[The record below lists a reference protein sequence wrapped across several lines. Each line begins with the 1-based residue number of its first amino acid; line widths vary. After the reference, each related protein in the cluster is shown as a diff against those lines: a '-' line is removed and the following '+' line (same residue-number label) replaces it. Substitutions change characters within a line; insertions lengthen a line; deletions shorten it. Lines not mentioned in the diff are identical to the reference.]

1 MSYLNGPATTTEF
14 GVVEIGNNIV
24 LTDGIISLAQD
35 VAPTA
40 NVNFSTVTAA
50 TLYQGLNQVIDTIT
64 PSSGVGISIT
74 NITSGGPS
82 AAFKVVNTGV
92 LSLIA
97 GSGITLSA
105 NTGNITVSSTGADF
119 LNTVATSVSYAATAT
134 DEYIGVT
141 TSSAVTITLPA
152 GIDGRVYTIKDE
164 IGGSPKITITGTG
177 TDKIDGANTKSITV
191 PLSSITVVYR
201 GGQWRII

>member
-1 MSYLNGPATTTEF
+1 MSYLNGPASTTEF

-24 LTDGIISLAQD
+24 ITDGIISLEQD

-40 NVNFSTVTAA
+40 DVNFASVTSA
-50 TLYQGLNQVIDTIT
+50 LIYQGTTQVVDTIA
-64 PSSGVGISIT
+64 PSAGAGISIT
-74 NITSGGPS
+74 NVTASGS
-82 AAFKVVNTGV
+82 TAAFKVNNTGV
-92 LSLIA
+92 LSLVA
-97 GSGITLSA
+97 GPGITLTA

-119 LNTVATSVSYAATAT
+119 LSTVGTGVSYTATAT

-152 GIDGRVYTIKDE
+152 GTDGRVYTIKDE
-164 IGGSPKITITGTG
+164 VGGSPKITVATTG

-191 PLSSITVVYR
+191 PNSSITVVYR
-201 GGQWRII
+201 AGQWRII